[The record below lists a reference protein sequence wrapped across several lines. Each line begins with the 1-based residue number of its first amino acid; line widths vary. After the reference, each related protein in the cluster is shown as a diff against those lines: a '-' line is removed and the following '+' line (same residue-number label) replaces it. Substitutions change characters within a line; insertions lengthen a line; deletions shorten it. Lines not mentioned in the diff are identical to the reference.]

1 MRELERT
8 VVSRNGDEAIRDTLL
23 FVDHVPAKPKS
34 HEATQAWRHKPLS
47 QNAKVDKV
55 VCSALV
61 FVRCVLLKT
70 VGDLSQVLE
79 QNIRQFVAGAI
90 GNLLKGY
97 LSE

>member
-1 MRELERT
+1 MKRFVTHSFSLIMYLQNQR
-8 VVSRNGDEAIRDTLL
+8 AIR
-23 FVDHVPAKPKS
+23 
-34 HEATQAWRHKPLS
+34 RHKPLS
-47 QNAKVDKV
+47 QNAKVDEV

-79 QNIRQFVAGAI
+79 QNTRQFVAGAI
-90 GNLLKGY
+90 GNFLKGY

>member
-1 MRELERT
+1 MKRFVTHSFSLIMYLQNQR
-8 VVSRNGDEAIRDTLL
+8 AI
-23 FVDHVPAKPKS
+23 S
-34 HEATQAWRHKPLS
+34 RHKPLS

-70 VGDLSQVLE
+70 VGDLRCVLE
-79 QNIRQFVAGAI
+79 RNSRQCVV
-90 GNLLKGY
+90 GNDRRCCSILKGGEEY